1 MLWQCGEKGN
11 CIAEKIEIQNNM
23 ALKYSKLEK
32 PMHEKN
38 ILRESECISK
48 EINVEDKDQVQLLI
62 LKQKIQPITDKF
74 IQIYNVYTD
83 I

>member
-1 MLWQCGEKGN
+1 
-11 CIAEKIEIQNNM
+11 M

-48 EINVEDKDQVQLLI
+48 EINVEDKDQVHC
-62 LKQKIQPITDKF
+62 
-74 IQIYNVYTD
+74 
-83 I
+83 